1 MHQYVYSWMHPTPS
15 KSPDALKLG
24 VLSSAQID
32 AAGSKSPGHIYTTYS
47 HIQTKKIYILTI
59 EVIHPAETHPSVI
72 LYAIASRDLA
82 HAQNYKKQY
91 RFTKAHG
98 SYAALVDDP
107 EVDVI
112 YISVPNAMHY
122 EWASKALRA
131 GKHVLCEKPFTSNA
145 DEAKRLVQLGKETGL
160 VVEEAVRSLSPGP
173 LHADM
178 VC

>member
-1 MHQYVYSWMHPTPS
+1 M
-15 KSPDALKLG
+15 
-24 VLSSAQID
+24 
-32 AAGSKSPGHIYTTYS
+32 
-47 HIQTKKIYILTI
+47 
-59 EVIHPAETHPSVI
+59 
-72 LYAIASRDLA
+72 
-82 HAQNYKKQY
+82 
-91 RFTKAHG
+91 
-98 SYAALVDDP
+98 DDP

-160 VVEEAVRSLSPGP
+160 VVEEAVRSLCPGP
-173 LHADM
+173 LHAGM